1 MRRTRWRCGYCAQMI
16 QPPKLRLCLPCQEKK
31 LAEKESMLSIAIEQM
46 VRTPSDKARYRLDQV
61 ANWAAEEVSAG
72 VK

>member
-1 MRRTRWRCGYCAQMI
+1 
-16 QPPKLRLCLPCQEKK
+16 
-31 LAEKESMLSIAIEQM
+31 MLSIAIEQM